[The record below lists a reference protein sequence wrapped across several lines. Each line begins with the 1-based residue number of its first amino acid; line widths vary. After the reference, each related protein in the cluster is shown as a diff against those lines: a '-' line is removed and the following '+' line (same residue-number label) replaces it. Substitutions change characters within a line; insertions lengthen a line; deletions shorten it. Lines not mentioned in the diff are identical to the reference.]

1 MTWSEQLEK
10 INKSQN
16 FNLFYYT
23 LLFANSLNNRLI
35 TFPIFSTP
43 YRYYCKYSGKH
54 ALTTDCNLNTA
65 PRRRTDHALVID
77 TTQYT
82 AKLYTTEGGA
92 KFLKRRSGAIERQY
106 RFNVGKLPIGYRT
119 EPEGKYLYIFDDA
132 LTTLSVD
139 ESGASNTGSGKPPIP
154 PCIVPTPQGG
164 TKVALEIE
172 DRGPRH
178 SILKISADSVRVQTK
193 NAVQNSGL
201 VEELLDFMRGLLGVR
216 LAQMQLERGETPR
229 HKTLVIDSLPPDVVF
244 EKLAG
249 AVKKFKP
256 KGRF

>member
-1 MTWSEQLEK
+1 MGPRRTTLSFSSEDAPELEDTHK
-10 INKSQN
+10 V
-16 FNLFYYT
+16 FV
-23 LLFANSLNNRLI
+23 
-35 TFPIFSTP
+35 
-43 YRYYCKYSGKH
+43 YYCKYSGKH

-77 TTQYT
+77 TTKYT
-82 AKLYTTEGGA
+82 AKLYTTDGGA
-92 KFLKRRSGAIERQY
+92 KFLKRRSGTVERQY
-106 RFNVGKLPIGYRT
+106 RFNIGKLPIGYRT

-139 ESGASNTGSGKPPIP
+139 ESGASNNGSGKPPIP

-178 SILKISADSVRVQTK
+178 VILKVSADSVRVQTK
-193 NAVQNSGL
+193 NAIQSSGL

-229 HKTLVIDSLPPDVVF
+229 NKTLVIDNLAPDIVF
-244 EKLAG
+244 QKLAG
-249 AVKKFKP
+249 AVKNFKP
-256 KGRF
+256 KRGY

>member
-1 MTWSEQLEK
+1 MIYNLK
-10 INKSQN
+10 KSNQN
-16 FNLFYYT
+16 LHLNLFY
-23 LLFANSLNNRLI
+23 LRILCNKSLNNPLI
-35 TFPIFSTP
+35 LFSIIFIT

-77 TTQYT
+77 TTKYT
-82 AKLYTTEGGA
+82 AKLYTTDGGA
-92 KFLKRRSGAIERQY
+92 KFLKRRSGTVERQY
-106 RFNVGKLPIGYRT
+106 RFNIGKLPIAYRT

-154 PCIVPTPQGG
+154 PCIVPIGPQGG

-178 SILKISADSVRVQTK
+178 VILKVSADSVRVQTK
-193 NAVQNSGL
+193 NAIQSSGL

-216 LAQMQLERGETPR
+216 LSQMQLERGETPR
-229 HKTLVIDSLPPDVVF
+229 HKTLVIDNVAADVVF
-244 EKLAG
+244 EKLSG
-249 AVKKFKP
+249 AVKNFKP
-256 KGRF
+256 RGRY